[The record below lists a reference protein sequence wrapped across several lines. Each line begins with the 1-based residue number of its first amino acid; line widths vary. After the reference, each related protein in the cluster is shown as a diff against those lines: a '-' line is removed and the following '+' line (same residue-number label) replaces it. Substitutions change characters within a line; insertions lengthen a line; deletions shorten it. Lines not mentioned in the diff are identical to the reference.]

1 MRDDGIN
8 VRITCFFVY
17 INEFNIQQNSK
28 FESSQIQQMN
38 LRQQLFAD
46 VKWYK
51 QGLAPLLP
59 W

>member
-1 MRDDGIN
+1 M
-8 VRITCFFVY
+8 
-17 INEFNIQQNSK
+17 NEFNIQQNSK

-59 W
+59 R